1 MLAVSSTPCQ
11 TKNWVS
17 DFKTFTGLVTS
28 HVSYGDQTKQ
38 FCKGTQYQTK
48 LTSMKDV
55 FYKDSHIYSDLI
67 SCNCKMLLYYCF
79 VAIRTNIYDVSFYNF
94 NKVIVFLRNCLNS
107 YNFFHT
113 KCKHC
118 VSQENGIRAHV
129 ERIIPPVVNGVR
141 SQFIVSS
148 IYMNL
153 ITYKWLL
160 LQKKCFKS
168 KRF

>member
-17 DFKTFTGLVTS
+17 DLKDFHWTS
-28 HVSYGDQTKQ
+28 HFSCFVMRPNKAIPQRNSISNEA
-38 FCKGTQYQTK
+38 YQHERC
-48 LTSMKDV
+48 V
-55 FYKDSHIYSDLI
+55 YKDSYIYSDLI

-79 VAIRTNIYDVSFYNF
+79 VAIRTNIYDLSCYNF
-94 NKVIVFLRNCLNS
+94 NNVIVFLRNCLDS

-118 VSQENGIRAHV
+118 VYQENGVRAHV
-129 ERIIPPVVNGVR
+129 ERIIPPVVDGVG